1 MNRKIIKHLTLL
13 LTIIFLVIF
22 VAGCSSK
29 DNKSISASDQ
39 VGKAATASISKST
52 SEISNSATKK
62 TTVNPT
68 TNTDETV
75 YITNSGNKY
84 HKEGCKS
91 LQKSKKAIK
100 KSEAIKEGY
109 EPCHICKPN

>member
-1 MNRKIIKHLTLL
+1 MNKKNTKYLTFL
-13 LTIIFLVIF
+13 LTIIFLAVF
-22 VAGCSSK
+22 TVGCSNGTK
-29 DNKSISASDQ
+29 ANISASDQ
-39 VGKAATASISKST
+39 TGKTVSTSINKGI
-52 SEISNSATKK
+52 SEISNAATKQ
-62 TTVNPT
+62 TTVNLT
-68 TNTDETV
+68 TNADETV

-91 LQKSKKAIK
+91 LKKSKKAIK